1 MRFDNHD
8 ARIKY
13 YELLLEGDL
22 DGVPQLPLPEGYRF
36 VFFRPGDRDIWIDIE
51 RSAGELT
58 SHAQGVEVWNKYYGG
73 REDLLPQRMVFVEIP
88 PGKRLP
94 PPPPT
99 LISRAGI
106 SPAAAGCTGWRSAGT
121 SRAGGCPSR

>member
-1 MRFDNHD
+1 MCFDNHD

-51 RSAGELT
+51 RSAG
-58 SHAQGVEVWNKYYGG
+58 N
-73 REDLLPQRMVFVEIP
+73 
-88 PGKRLP
+88 
-94 PPPPT
+94 
-99 LISRAGI
+99 
-106 SPAAAGCTGWRSAGT
+106 
-121 SRAGGCPSR
+121 